1 MTKAQYERRL
11 AELEAEAD
19 RRGCCVIPAKPLDPP
34 AETPQRGEGKS
45 RKSRKSQS
53 SRRFG
58 DGV

>member
-45 RKSRKSQS
+45 RKSHS